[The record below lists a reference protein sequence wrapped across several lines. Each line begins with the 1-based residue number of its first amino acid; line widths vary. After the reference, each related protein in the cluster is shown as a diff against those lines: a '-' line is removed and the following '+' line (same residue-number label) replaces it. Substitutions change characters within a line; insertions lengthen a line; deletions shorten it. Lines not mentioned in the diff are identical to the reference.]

1 MSELLGFS
9 GRGGSDWFT
18 SNEYGLNEINR
29 IKDPEGG
36 NNVIL
41 PTAIPSPFAR
51 IDLVRSAFGNMTHDP
66 NSKLKKQT
74 LADGTVLIS
83 ENDEKLVSDTLD
95 IAQILFD
102 QDNYGER
109 IKIISWDPRNEFQRL
124 ENSGNYK
131 HKAYGKALQLYF
143 SRDASTYNFDL
154 VNKFYLIE
162 FDYKIIGCTSPS
174 TLFFPSGDN
183 LSQMNVNLTGDDIAF
198 DKEYR
203 ALYERDVNFQFFLYK
218 LFHEYPNL
226 QSKLSKFYAY
236 LEANLKILLE
246 KKPNLY
252 NEIQTLRSQTS
263 TYGSDYSEIY
273 ATNGNEVEIIGCFLR
288 KRKRENILDLCK
300 NSDFVIK
307 STKYPGENK
316 PLVLQ
321 NGFSRPYT
329 YISDAWNS
337 ATSVPYFVDENVEN
351 RKLPGQEI
359 RYPFLTVSDF
369 LEPYL
374 IRLVYPINKEKF
386 FDGNFRND
394 AADNFKNYL
403 LPLKK
408 EFFDYFNTEDLVAG
422 TNGKPSISMEAAV
435 GGAVRVILKIPISKD
450 NAYIQFDRIY
460 YNSNDYEIPT
470 PDTNNNQ
477 GYIVEHKFGVSI
489 FPFLKTETKTKPYYR
504 IQLIDVDI
512 NGLMENSDYGLNF
525 FTNQENRKID
535 IKAEKIRQV
544 KGAGIVGTKYYALS
558 DNFDY
563 YQVNVS
569 NSSNA
574 RGLVIPKWPNLQSGM
589 DTYSFAVDFG
599 TTNTHI
605 EYRLN
610 NQAPKPFE
618 ITNQDIQTV
627 SLFDPILT
635 DEDLLKMRV
644 IEIKD
649 LIEMEFVPFK
659 IESNE
664 LANFPLR
671 TAICGSRNINPTQ
684 TAWTLVDL
692 NIPFTYLKTGMPPQ
706 FYSLATNLKWGV
718 TIPGIEQKIN
728 AYFEQII
735 MMIRNKV
742 LINGGNLSQTKLT
755 WFYPT
760 SMNSHLQGQMGR
772 MWNELTKEYFGSE
785 SHATTKIAESLA
797 PFYYY
802 KKVGQVIGNFKPVIS
817 VDIGGGT
824 TDVVIFKQDKPII
837 LSSFKFAGNTIFGD
851 FNNTMGGNSIGI
863 HSKYKQHFIDLL
875 NNNNLQALG
884 TLLDHDTAEEIN
896 AFLFSLETNS
906 SIKDSNLF
914 SYNRKL
920 NADNDLKIIFLYFYC
935 SLVYHIAELL
945 KKENLELPQKILFS
959 GTGSKTL
966 AIIDSEERS
975 SNLRKISER
984 IFEKVY
990 EGVKF
995 SSTDTKLEIIQER
1008 TMPKEITCKGGLYSN
1023 DELVDI
1029 SPNDIMKIHHCIKDI
1044 ETLYPKD
1051 LANDSFMNEIINH
1064 VKEFNDFFVGLN
1076 AEINFNDHF
1085 GVSPDSLSIF
1095 KSKMNQELREYLES
1109 SKASMRYTDDE
1120 ALKETLFFYP
1130 VAGTISQL
1138 SKELSQLN
1146 PLT

>member
-29 IKDPEGG
+29 INDPDGG
-36 NNVIL
+36 NNIIL

-51 IDLVRSAFGNMTHDP
+51 IDLVRSAFGNMTHNP
-66 NSKLKKQT
+66 NSRLKRET
-74 LADGTVLIS
+74 LADGTVIIS

-131 HKAYGKALQLYF
+131 HKAYGEALKLYF

-183 LSQMNVNLTGDDIAF
+183 LSQMQINLTGDDIAF
-198 DKEYR
+198 DGEYR

-218 LFHEYPNL
+218 LFHEYPTL

-236 LEANLKILLE
+236 LEANLKIVQSE
-246 KKPNLY
+246 NPTLY
-252 NEIQTLRSQTS
+252 NEIQTLRHQAS
-263 TYGSDYSEIY
+263 TYSSDYSEIN
-273 ATNGNEVEIIGCFLR
+273 ATNGNEVEIIGCFLK
-288 KRKRENILDLCK
+288 KRRRENILELCR

-321 NGFSRPYT
+321 NGLNQPFM

-351 RKLPGQEI
+351 RKIPGQEI

-394 AADNFKNYL
+394 SADNFKSYL

-422 TNGKPSISMEAAV
+422 TNGKPSISMEASV
-435 GGAVRVILKIPISKD
+435 GGAVRVILKIPIAKD
-450 NAYIQFDRIY
+450 NSYIQFDRIY

-470 PDTNNNQ
+470 PDASINQ

-489 FPFLKTETKTKPYYR
+489 FPFLKTETKPFYR
-504 IQLIDVDI
+504 IQLIDNDI
-512 NGLMENSDYGLNF
+512 YGLMENSDYSLNF
-525 FTNQENRKID
+525 FSNQGNRKID
-535 IKAEKIRQV
+535 TRAEKIRQSA
-544 KGAGIVGTKYYALS
+544 GAGLVGRKYYALN

-563 YQVNVS
+563 YQVRVS
-569 NSSNA
+569 NTSNA
-574 RGLVIPKWPNLQSGM
+574 TGLVIPKWPNLQNGM

-605 EYRLN
+605 EYRVN

-618 ITNQDIQTV
+618 ITTQDIQTV
-627 SLFDPILT
+627 SLFDPNLS
-635 DEDLLKMRV
+635 DVDFLKMDV

-659 IESNE
+659 IGSNE

-671 TAICGSRNINPTQ
+671 TAICDSKNINPTQ
-684 TAWTLVDL
+684 TAYTLADL
-692 NIPFTYLKTGMPPQ
+692 NIPFTYLKIYLPPQ
-706 FYSLATNLKWGV
+706 FYSITTNLKWGDS
-718 TIPGIEQKIN
+718 IPGIDQKITS
-728 AYFEQII
+728 YFEQII

-742 LINGGNLSQTKLT
+742 LMNGGNLAQTKLT

-772 MWNELTKEYFGSE
+772 KWSELTKEYFGTDASP
-785 SHATTKIAESLA
+785 TTKITESLA

-802 KKVGQVIGNFKPVIS
+802 EKNGDVIGSFKPVIS
-817 VDIGGGT
+817 IDIGGGT
-824 TDVVIFKQDKPII
+824 SDVVIFKNNKPII
-837 LSSFKFAGNTIFGD
+837 LTSFKFAGNTIFGD
-851 FNNTMGGNSIGI
+851 FNNTMGGSSIGI
-863 HSKYKQHFIDLL
+863 HTKYKQHFLDLL
-875 NNNNLQALG
+875 NNNNLTYLSR
-884 TLLDHDTAEEIN
+884 LLDHDTAEEIN

-906 SIKDSNLF
+906 KVTDSNLF
-914 SYNRKL
+914 SYNGKL
-920 NADNDLKIIFLYFYC
+920 NADEDLKIIFLYFYC
-935 SLVYHIAELL
+935 SLVYHVAELM

-959 GTGSKTL
+959 GTGSKIL
-966 AIIDSEERS
+966 AIIDSDERS
-975 SNLRKISER
+975 SNLSKISER

-990 EGVKF
+990 EGAKY
-995 SSTDTKLEIIQER
+995 SSTDTELKIIQER

-1023 DELVDI
+1023 DGLVDI

-1076 AEINFNDHF
+1076 AEINFNDLF
-1085 GVSPDSLSIF
+1085 GVSPDSLRIF

-1109 SKASMRYTDDE
+1109 SKASMRYNDDE

-1146 PLT
+1146 PLI